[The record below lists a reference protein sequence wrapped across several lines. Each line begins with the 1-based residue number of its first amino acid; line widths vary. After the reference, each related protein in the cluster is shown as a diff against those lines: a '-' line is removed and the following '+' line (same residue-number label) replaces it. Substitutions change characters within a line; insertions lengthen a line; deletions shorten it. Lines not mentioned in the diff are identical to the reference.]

1 MKRTTLIFAA
11 LLISAVFAAAQ
22 VPVNT
27 QIRIVKAEDARR
39 FDADLGNFLR
49 SPNADVRRR
58 AALAAGR
65 IGNDAAIPILA
76 EMLAGDSSNA
86 VRAMAAFAIGEIESV
101 KGADAILKQAAVSL
115 DREAAGGP
123 AVIARSVEAAGK
135 IAAANAKDPSAARL
149 SEAMISVLA
158 AESELGKGRNAEIVL
173 AGITAVLRARPAQGE
188 QAAAAFLTDDDARIR
203 ADAANTLARLRAKIG
218 IPTLRSMLAGDP
230 DAVARANAAR
240 ALGVSEDKTVVPD
253 LIAALKDRDTRVR
266 VSAIRSLATL
276 RDQAAVEP
284 LIAYGQT
291 LLESYKKAKRPNF
304 YPVEENEFIEAATAL
319 GQLLPNSFNAGA
331 LDLIREFGK
340 LDNGFATEVYI
351 ARLRIAPGR
360 GDQKMPDLGHWKQYR
375 TLVTIVGEFAGI
387 EPTTDEGKTMKA
399 EAPSVLRPLAEA
411 FAKADPV
418 KDADTILAGADAL
431 RAYARFFTDD
441 LDELLRLALKN
452 KDVQIRTAAAGLL
465 GDRPTTQANVA
476 AVREAFFDAK
486 GDRDNDAQLALLAA
500 IVKLDK
506 AAAEPVLR
514 AGLDSVDH
522 LVRRRAAE
530 LIRLNGLDEKFPG
543 YRDKAEPLKTFSP
556 GNPTKMGQIIYRD
569 ADYRRAVSRKNGSVK
584 AILTTQ
590 KGTFTIDL
598 LPEEAPLTVDNF
610 ITLARRGYF
619 NGLAVHRVV
628 PNFVMQDGD
637 PRGDGTG
644 GPGWSIRCEV
654 NTVMY
659 DRGVVGMALSGKDT
673 GGSQWFVTHAPQPH
687 LDGGYTVFGR
697 VKENDMKVVD
707 SIVRGDKILSVRIIG
722 R

>member
-1 MKRTTLIFAA
+1 MKRTSLIFAA
-11 LLISAVFAAAQ
+11 ILMSAVFAAGQ
-22 VPVNT
+22 VSVNT
-27 QIRIVKAEDARR
+27 QIQIVKAEDARR
-39 FDADLGNFLR
+39 YDATLENLLR

-65 IGNDAAIPILA
+65 IGNDAAIPVLA

-101 KGADAILKQAAVSL
+101 KGAEAILKQAAVSL
-115 DREAAGGP
+115 DREASGGP
-123 AVIARSVEAAGK
+123 AVIARAVEAAGK
-135 IAAANAKDPSAARL
+135 ITAANPRDASAAKL
-149 SEAMISVLA
+149 GEAVIAVLA
-158 AESELGKGRNAEIVL
+158 AESEKGKERNGEIVL
-173 AGITAVLRARPAQGE
+173 MGLTAVLRARPPQGE
-188 QAAAAFLTDDDARIR
+188 QAAAAFLTDADARIR

-218 IPTLRSMLAGDP
+218 IPTLRSMLASDT

-266 VSAIRSLATL
+266 VSAIRSLGTL
-276 RDQAAVEP
+276 RDKAAAEP

-291 LLESYKKAKRPNF
+291 LLDAYKRTKKPNF
-304 YPVEENEFIEAATAL
+304 YPVEENEFIEVATAL
-319 GQLLPNSFNAGA
+319 GQLIPNSFNESA
-331 LDLIREFGK
+331 LSLIREFGN
-340 LDNGFATEVYI
+340 LDKGFATEVYI

-360 GDQKMPDLGHWKQYR
+360 GDQGMPELKHWKQYR
-375 TLVTIVGEFAGI
+375 TLASIVGELAGI
-387 EPTTDEGKTMKA
+387 EPATEEGKAMKA
-399 EAPSVLRPLAEA
+399 EAPSVLKPLAEA
-411 FAKADPV
+411 YAKADPV
-418 KDADTILAGADAL
+418 KEADTILAAPDVL

-441 LDELLRLALKN
+441 LDEILRIALKN
-452 KDVQIRTAAAGLL
+452 KDVQIRTTAASLL
-465 GDRPTTQANVA
+465 GERPTTGANVA
-476 AVREAFFDAK
+476 AIRDAFFAAK

-500 IVKLDK
+500 AVKLDK

-514 AGLDSVDH
+514 AALDSVDH
-522 LVRRRAAE
+522 LVRKRAAE
-530 LIRLNGLDEKFPG
+530 LIRLNGLDDKFPG
-543 YRDKAEPLKTFSP
+543 YRDKAEPLRAFAS
-556 GNPTKMGQIIYRD
+556 GNPTRMGQIIYRD

-584 AILTTQ
+584 AVITTQ

-598 LPEEAPLTVDNF
+598 LPEDAPLTVDNF

-654 NTVMY
+654 NTVIY
-659 DRGVVGMALSGKDT
+659 ERGIVGMALSGKDT

-697 VKENDMKVVD
+697 VNENDMKVVD
-707 SIVRGDKILSVRIIG
+707 NIVRGDKILSVRIIG

>member
-1 MKRTTLIFAA
+1 MKRITSIFAA
-11 LLISAVFAAAQ
+11 MCLSAVFADAQ
-22 VPVNT
+22 VPLNT
-27 QIRIVKAEDARR
+27 QIQIVKAEDARR
-39 FDADLGNFLR
+39 FDATLENLLR

-65 IGNDAAIPILA
+65 IGNEAAIPALA
-76 EMLAGDSSNA
+76 ELLAGDSSNA

-115 DREAAGGP
+115 DREAAGG
-123 AVIARSVEAAGK
+123 ATVIAKSVEAAGK
-135 IAAANAKDPSAARL
+135 IAAANAKDPSAAKL
-149 SEAMISVLA
+149 SEAIIAVLA
-158 AESELGKGRNAEIVL
+158 AESELGKDRNAEIVL
-173 AGITAVLRARPAQGE
+173 AGITALLRARPAQSD
-188 QAAAAFLTDDDARIR
+188 QAAAAFLTDADPRIR
-203 ADAANTLARLRAKIG
+203 ADAANTLGRLRAKIG
-218 IPTLRSMLAGDP
+218 IPTLRSMLASDA

-240 ALGVSEDKTVVPD
+240 VLGVSEDKTVVPH

-266 VSAIRSLATL
+266 VSVIRSLSTL
-276 RDQAAVEP
+276 RDPAAVQP
-284 LIAYGQT
+284 LIEYGDM
-291 LLESYKKAKRPNF
+291 LLEIYKKAKGPNF
-304 YPVEENEFIEAATAL
+304 IPIEQNEFIEVAAAL
-319 GQLLPNSFNAGA
+319 GQLIPHSFNEPA
-331 LDLIREFGK
+331 LKLIREFGK
-340 LDNGFATEVYI
+340 LDNGFATEVYV

-360 GDQKMPDLGHWKQYR
+360 GDQGTPELKHWQQYR

-387 EPTTDEGKTMKA
+387 EPTTEEGKAMKA
-399 EAPSVLRPLAEA
+399 EAPSVLMPLARA
-411 FAKADPV
+411 FAEADPK

-431 RAYARFFTDD
+431 RSYARFFTED
-441 LDELLRLALKN
+441 LDEILRIALKN

-465 GDRPTTQANVA
+465 GERPTTEANVA
-476 AVREAFFDAK
+476 AIRDAFFAAK
-486 GDRDNDAQLALLAA
+486 GDRDNDAQLAMVAA
-500 IVKLDK
+500 IAKLDK

-514 AGLDSVDH
+514 AALDSVDH
-522 LVRRRAAE
+522 LVRKRAAE
-530 LIRLNGLDEKFPG
+530 LIRLNGLDDKFPG
-543 YRDKAEPLKTFSP
+543 YREKAEPLRAFSP
-556 GNPTKMGQIIYRD
+556 RNPTRMGQIIYRD
-569 ADYRRAVSRKNGSVK
+569 ADYRRAVARKNGSVK

-598 LPEEAPLTVDNF
+598 LPEDAPLTVDNF

-659 DRGVVGMALSGKDT
+659 ERGMVGMALSGKDT

-697 VKENDMKVVD
+697 VNENDMKIVD
-707 SIVRGDKILSVRIIG
+707 TIVRGDKIVSVRIIG

>member
-1 MKRTTLIFAA
+1 MKRTSLIFAA
-11 LLISAVFAAAQ
+11 ICLSAVFAAAQ

-27 QIRIVKAEDARR
+27 QIQIVKAEDARR
-39 FDADLGNFLR
+39 YDATLENLLR

-65 IGNDAAIPILA
+65 IGNEAAIPVLA
-76 EMLAGDSSNA
+76 ELLASDGSNA

-101 KGADAILKQAAVSL
+101 KGAEAILKQAAVSL

-123 AVIARSVEAAGK
+123 AVIARAVEAAGK
-135 IAAANAKDPSAARL
+135 IAAANAKDPSAAKL
-149 SEAMISVLA
+149 SEAIIAVLA
-158 AESELGKGRNAEIVL
+158 AESELGKDRNADIVL

-188 QAAAAFLTDDDARIR
+188 QAAAAFLTDADARIR
-203 ADAANTLARLRAKIG
+203 ADAANTLGRLRAKIG
-218 IPTLRSMLAGDP
+218 VPTLRSMLASDP

-240 ALGVSEDKTVVPD
+240 VLGVSEDKSVVPD

-276 RDQAAVEP
+276 RDKAAVEP
-284 LIAYGQT
+284 LIAYGEA
-291 LLESYKKAKRPNF
+291 LLQAYKKAKKLNF
-304 YPVEENEFIEAATAL
+304 YPVEENEFIELATAL
-319 GQLLPNSFNAGA
+319 GQLIPNSFNESA
-331 LDLIREFGK
+331 LNLIREFGK
-340 LDNGFATEVYI
+340 LDKGFATEVYV

-360 GDQKMPDLGHWKQYR
+360 GDQGMPELEHWKQYR

-387 EPTTDEGKTMKA
+387 EPATDEGKAMKA
-399 EAPSVLRPLAEA
+399 EAPSVLKPLAEA
-411 FAKADPV
+411 FAEADP
-418 KDADTILAGADAL
+418 KEDADTILAGADAL
-431 RAYARFFTDD
+431 RAYGRFFTDD

-452 KDVQIRTAAAGLL
+452 KDVQIRTAAASLL
-465 GDRPTTQANVA
+465 GERPTTEINVA
-476 AVREAFFDAK
+476 AVRDAFFAAK
-486 GDRDNDAQLALLAA
+486 MDRDNDAQLAMLAA
-500 IVKLDK
+500 VVKLDK
-506 AAAEPVLR
+506 AAAEPALR
-514 AGLDSVDH
+514 AALDSVDH
-522 LVRRRAAE
+522 LVRKRAAE
-530 LIRLNGLDEKFPG
+530 LIRLNGLDDKFPG
-543 YRDKAEPLKTFSP
+543 YRDKAEPLRAFAP
-556 GNPTKMGQIIYRD
+556 GNPTRMGQIIYRD

-584 AILTTQ
+584 AVLTTQ
-590 KGTFTIDL
+590 KGRFTIDL
-598 LPEEAPLTVDNF
+598 LPEDAPLTVDNF

-659 DRGVVGMALSGKDT
+659 ERGVVGMALSGKDT

-697 VKENDMKVVD
+697 VNENDMKVVD
-707 SIVRGDKILSVRIIG
+707 NIVRGDKILSVRIVG